1 MDKDPILEIERMVK
15 EMHDGIS
22 QYTNPVLKRYP
33 LFFAFLVTFGF
44 AAILHAFD
52 LITDEIPFVE
62 EHPYYLL
69 LSGVVVLVLTGALY
83 KRLEKSSE

>member
-15 EMHDGIS
+15 EMHDSIS
-22 QYTNPVLKRYP
+22 HYTYPVLRRYP
-33 LFFAFLVTFGF
+33 LIFAFLVTFSF

-52 LITDEIPFVE
+52 LITDEVPIIR
-62 EHPYYLL
+62 EHPYYLM
-69 LSGVVVLVLTGALY
+69 LSGILVLMLTGTLY